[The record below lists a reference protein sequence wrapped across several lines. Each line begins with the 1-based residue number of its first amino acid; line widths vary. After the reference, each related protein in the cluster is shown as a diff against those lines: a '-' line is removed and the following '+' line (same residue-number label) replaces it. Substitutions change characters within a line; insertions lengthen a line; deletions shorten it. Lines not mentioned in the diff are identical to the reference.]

1 MSKVVFM
8 LKKSRITISI
18 ASISTYL
25 LINSQPVFAVIRDDG
40 DEPGVAI
47 SGAAT
52 VALFIGFPLLII
64 GLISLAIL
72 APQWSRKARRES
84 GFVSH
89 TETWW
94 LNGPGEEAKHAGLE
108 ASDEELGALIL
119 KAGGV
124 SAKW

>member
-8 LKKSRITISI
+8 LKKSRITISV
-18 ASISTYL
+18 AWLSTYL
-25 LINSQPVFAVIRDDG
+25 LINSQPAFAVIRDDG

-94 LNGPGEEAKHAGLE
+94 LNGPGDEAKHVELE

>member
-1 MSKVVFM
+1 M

-18 ASISTYL
+18 ASFSTYL

-52 VALFIGFPLLII
+52 VALFIGLPLLII
-64 GLISLAIL
+64 GLITVAIL

-94 LNGPGEEAKHAGLE
+94 LNGPGDEAKHLELE
-108 ASDEELGALIL
+108 ASDEDLGALTL

>member
-8 LKKSRITISI
+8 LKKSRITSSI
-18 ASISTYL
+18 ASLSTFL
-25 LINSQPVFAVIRDDG
+25 LINSQPVFAAIRDDG

-94 LNGPGEEAKHAGLE
+94 LNGPGDEAKHVELE
-108 ASDEELGALIL
+108 ASDEDLGALIL

>member
-18 ASISTYL
+18 ASLSTFL
-25 LINSQPVFAVIRDDG
+25 LINSQPVFAAIRDDG

-94 LNGPGEEAKHAGLE
+94 LNGPGDEAKHVELE
-108 ASDEELGALIL
+108 ASDEELGSLVL

>member
-18 ASISTYL
+18 ASFSTYL
-25 LINSQPVFAVIRDDG
+25 LMNSQPVFAVIRDDG

-52 VALFIGFPLLII
+52 VALFIGLPLLII
-64 GLISLAIL
+64 GLITVAIL

-94 LNGPGEEAKHAGLE
+94 LNGPGDEAKHLELE
-108 ASDEELGALIL
+108 ASDEDLGALTL

>member
-52 VALFIGFPLLII
+52 VALFIGLPLLII
-64 GLISLAIL
+64 GLIAVAIL

-94 LNGPGEEAKHAGLE
+94 LNGPGDEAKHLELE
-108 ASDEELGALIL
+108 ASDEDLGALTL

>member
-1 MSKVVFM
+1 MSKVIFM
-8 LKKSRITISI
+8 LKKSRITICV
-18 ASISTYL
+18 ASLSTYL

-94 LNGPGEEAKHAGLE
+94 LNGPGDEAKHVELE
-108 ASDEELGALIL
+108 ARDEELGGLIL

>member
-18 ASISTYL
+18 ASLSTYL

-64 GLISLAIL
+64 GLIALAIL

-94 LNGPGEEAKHAGLE
+94 LNGPGDEAKHLELE
-108 ASDEELGALIL
+108 ASDEDLGALTL

>member
-18 ASISTYL
+18 ASLSTSL
-25 LINSQPVFAVIRDDG
+25 LINSQPVFAAIRDDG

-94 LNGPGEEAKHAGLE
+94 LNGPGDEAKHVELE
-108 ASDEELGALIL
+108 ASDEDLGALIL

>member
-18 ASISTYL
+18 ASFSPYL

-52 VALFIGFPLLII
+52 VALFIGLPLLII
-64 GLISLAIL
+64 GLITVAIL

-94 LNGPGEEAKHAGLE
+94 LNGPGDEAKHLELE
-108 ASDEELGALIL
+108 ASDEDLGALTL

>member
-18 ASISTYL
+18 ASLSTFL
-25 LINSQPVFAVIRDDG
+25 LINSQPVFAAIRDDG

-64 GLISLAIL
+64 GLIALTIL

-94 LNGPGEEAKHAGLE
+94 LNGPGDEAKHVELE

>member
-18 ASISTYL
+18 ASLSTYL

-52 VALFIGFPLLII
+52 VALFIGLPLLII
-64 GLISLAIL
+64 GLITVAIL

-94 LNGPGEEAKHAGLE
+94 LNGPGDEAKHLE
-108 ASDEELGALIL
+108 LDASDEDLGALTL

>member
-1 MSKVVFM
+1 MSKVIFM
-8 LKKSRITISI
+8 LKRSRITISI
-18 ASISTYL
+18 ASLSTYL

-52 VALFIGFPLLII
+52 VALFIGLPLLII
-64 GLISLAIL
+64 GLITVAIL

-94 LNGPGEEAKHAGLE
+94 LNGPGDEAKHLELE
-108 ASDEELGALIL
+108 ASDEDLGALTL

>member
-1 MSKVVFM
+1 MSKVIFM
-8 LKKSRITISI
+8 LKRSRITISI
-18 ASISTYL
+18 ASLSTYL
-25 LINSQPVFAVIRDDG
+25 LTISQPAFAEIRDDG

-64 GLISLAIL
+64 GLITVAIL

-94 LNGPGEEAKHAGLE
+94 LNGPGDEAKHLELE
-108 ASDEELGALIL
+108 ASDEDLGALTL

>member
-8 LKKSRITISI
+8 SKKSRITISI
-18 ASISTYL
+18 ASFSTYL
-25 LINSQPVFAVIRDDG
+25 LMNSQPVFAVIRDDG

-52 VALFIGFPLLII
+52 VALFIGLPLLII
-64 GLISLAIL
+64 GLITVAIL

-94 LNGPGEEAKHAGLE
+94 LNGPGDEAKHLELE
-108 ASDEELGALIL
+108 ASDEDLGALTL

>member
-18 ASISTYL
+18 ASLSTYL
-25 LINSQPVFAVIRDDG
+25 LINSQPVFAAIRDDG

-94 LNGPGEEAKHAGLE
+94 LNGPGDEAKHLELE
-108 ASDEELGALIL
+108 ASDEDLGALTL

>member
-52 VALFIGFPLLII
+52 VALFIGLPLLII

-94 LNGPGEEAKHAGLE
+94 LNGPGDEAKHLELE

>member
-18 ASISTYL
+18 ASLSTYL
-25 LINSQPVFAVIRDDG
+25 LINSQPVSAVIRDDG

-94 LNGPGEEAKHAGLE
+94 LNGPGDEAKHLELE
-108 ASDEELGALIL
+108 ASDEDLGALTL

>member
-18 ASISTYL
+18 ASLSTFL
-25 LINSQPVFAVIRDDG
+25 LINSQPVFAAIRDDG

-72 APQWSRKARRES
+72 APQWSRRARRES

-94 LNGPGEEAKHAGLE
+94 LNGPGDEAKHVELE
-108 ASDEELGALIL
+108 ASDEDLGALIL

>member
-8 LKKSRITISI
+8 LKKSRITFSI
-18 ASISTYL
+18 ASLSTFL
-25 LINSQPVFAVIRDDG
+25 LINSQPVFAAIRDDG

-94 LNGPGEEAKHAGLE
+94 LNGPGDEAKHVELE
-108 ASDEELGALIL
+108 ASDEDLGALIL

>member
-8 LKKSRITISI
+8 LKKSRITITI
-18 ASISTYL
+18 ASLSTYL
-25 LINSQPVFAVIRDDG
+25 LINSQPVFAAIRDDG

-94 LNGPGEEAKHAGLE
+94 LNGPGDEAKHVELE
-108 ASDEELGALIL
+108 ASDEDLGALIL

>member
-1 MSKVVFM
+1 LQSQK
-8 LKKSRITISI
+8 LKLPEW
-18 ASISTYL
+18 AYFPDSTYL

-52 VALFIGFPLLII
+52 VALFIGLPLLII
-64 GLISLAIL
+64 GLITVAIL

-94 LNGPGEEAKHAGLE
+94 LNGPGDEAKHLELE
-108 ASDEELGALIL
+108 ASDEDLGALTL

>member
-18 ASISTYL
+18 ASLSTYL

-52 VALFIGFPLLII
+52 VALFIGVPLLII

-94 LNGPGEEAKHAGLE
+94 LNGPGDEAKHVELE
-108 ASDEELGALIL
+108 ASDEDLGALIL

>member
-18 ASISTYL
+18 ASLSTCL

-52 VALFIGFPLLII
+52 VALFIGLPLLII
-64 GLISLAIL
+64 GLITVAIL

-94 LNGPGEEAKHAGLE
+94 LNGPGDEAKHLELE
-108 ASDEELGALIL
+108 ASDEDLGALTL

>member
-1 MSKVVFM
+1 MF
-8 LKKSRITISI
+8 KKSTISKSI
-18 ASISTYL
+18 AISLTFL
-25 LINSQPVFAVIRDDG
+25 FIFAQPVFAVIRDDG
-40 DEPGVAI
+40 DEPGEAI
-47 SGAAT
+47 SGSAT
-52 VALFIGFPLLII
+52 IALFIGLPLLIV

-72 APQWSRKARRES
+72 APQWSRRARRES

-94 LNGPGEEAKHAGLE
+94 LNGPGNEAKHLE
-108 ASDEELGALIL
+108 LESSEEDLGSLTL

>member
-1 MSKVVFM
+1 MSKVIFM
-8 LKKSRITISI
+8 LKRSRITISI
-18 ASISTYL
+18 ASLSTYL
-25 LINSQPVFAVIRDDG
+25 LTISQPAFAEIRDDG

-52 VALFIGFPLLII
+52 VALFIGFPLLIV
-64 GLISLAIL
+64 GLITVAIL

-94 LNGPGEEAKHAGLE
+94 LNGPGDEAKHLELE
-108 ASDEELGALIL
+108 ASDEDLGALTL

>member
-8 LKKSRITISI
+8 LKKTRITISI
-18 ASISTYL
+18 ASLSTYL
-25 LINSQPVFAVIRDDG
+25 LIISQPAFAAIRDDG

-94 LNGPGEEAKHAGLE
+94 LNGPGDEAKHVELE
-108 ASDEELGALIL
+108 ASDEDLGALIL

>member
-18 ASISTYL
+18 ASFSTYL

-52 VALFIGFPLLII
+52 VALFIGLPLLII
-64 GLISLAIL
+64 GLITVAIL

-94 LNGPGEEAKHAGLE
+94 LNGPGDEAKHLELE
-108 ASDEELGALIL
+108 ASDEDLGALTL

>member
-18 ASISTYL
+18 ASLSTYL

-52 VALFIGFPLLII
+52 VALFIGFPLMII

-94 LNGPGEEAKHAGLE
+94 LNGPGDEAKHVELE

>member
-8 LKKSRITISI
+8 LKKSRITVSI
-18 ASISTYL
+18 ASLSTFL
-25 LINSQPVFAVIRDDG
+25 LINSQPVFAAIRDDG

-94 LNGPGEEAKHAGLE
+94 LNGPGDEAKHVELE
-108 ASDEELGALIL
+108 ASDEDLGALIL

>member
-1 MSKVVFM
+1 MSKVIFM
-8 LKKSRITISI
+8 LKRSRITISI
-18 ASISTYL
+18 ASLSTYL
-25 LINSQPVFAVIRDDG
+25 LTISQPAFAVIRDDG

-64 GLISLAIL
+64 GLIAVAIL

-94 LNGPGEEAKHAGLE
+94 LNGPGDEAKHLELE
-108 ASDEELGALIL
+108 ASDEDLGALTL

>member
-18 ASISTYL
+18 ASISTYS

-94 LNGPGEEAKHAGLE
+94 LNGPGDEAKHVELE

>member
-18 ASISTYL
+18 ASLSTYL
-25 LINSQPVFAVIRDDG
+25 LINSQPAFAAIRDDG

-94 LNGPGEEAKHAGLE
+94 LNGPGDEAKHVELE
-108 ASDEELGALIL
+108 ASDEDLGALIL

>member
-18 ASISTYL
+18 ASLSTFL
-25 LINSQPVFAVIRDDG
+25 LINSQPVFAAIRDDG

-64 GLISLAIL
+64 GFISLAIL

-94 LNGPGEEAKHAGLE
+94 LNGPGDEAKHVELE
-108 ASDEELGALIL
+108 ASDEDLGALIL

>member
-52 VALFIGFPLLII
+52 VALFIGVPLLII

-94 LNGPGEEAKHAGLE
+94 LNGPGDEAKHVELE

>member
-8 LKKSRITISI
+8 LKKSRITIPI
-18 ASISTYL
+18 ASLSTYL
-25 LINSQPVFAVIRDDG
+25 LIISQPAFAVIRDDG

-52 VALFIGFPLLII
+52 VALFIGFPLFIV
-64 GLISLAIL
+64 GLITVAIL

-94 LNGPGEEAKHAGLE
+94 LNGPGDEAKHLELE
-108 ASDEELGALIL
+108 ASDEDLGALTL